1 MVGKHPV
8 KLEPVRTKC
17 LKNIRFKPLCI
28 PCAISPTKQVD
39 RQMQDWRHPAFT
51 KVHTNHV
58 IQPASLIQNSNTV
71 IQCKNFHILAKKA
84 PLHSLTINFAELLSA
99 LAGWHPL
106 RYHFAG
112 GNNFAGKKLPCGQ
125 HVFASSAPVVAAQLV
140 NWRHVCRIQC
150 PSTWICCMKI
160 ILEKEP
166 TLLIATSHGLFK

>member
-28 PCAISPTKQVD
+28 PCAISPTKQVA

-58 IQPASLIQNSNTV
+58 IQPASPIQNSNTV

-84 PLHSLTINFAELLSA
+84 PLHSLTINFAELFSA
-99 LAGWHPL
+99 LAGTHL
-106 RYHFAG
+106 G
-112 GNNFAGKKLPCGQ
+112 ITLLGE
-125 HVFASSAPVVAAQLV
+125 
-140 NWRHVCRIQC
+140 
-150 PSTWICCMKI
+150 I
-160 ILEKEP
+160 ILLEKNCDVVSMC
-166 TLLIATSHGLFK
+166 LLRRHQLWRLSLSIGGMFVGSNGHQAGFVV